1 MRKLTMRAVR
11 VECATSSISH
21 DFRVQKALEF
31 VSWDYRGN
39 LGIID
44 GNLRLMIE
52 CITTDSQC
60 LPPGFSIGGIS
71 VVEVLEEWTSDY
83 LTHHL
88 LVLEFNSEIIR
99 DFFSG
104 NDLCILAGTNLTSSG
119 LVLQFSGRQSSI
131 VKILNAI
138 QTEMPVERITRA
150 KKSKGI
156 SNISTTLQQHR
167 IIKVAHTNGWYE
179 VPKKTSIRDIAAK
192 LGLSKSTVAEQL
204 VKAEGEIVR
213 GFLNDSK

>member
-1 MRKLTMRAVR
+1 MRAVR

-88 LVLEFNSEIIR
+88 LVLEFNSEII
-99 DFFSG
+99 
-104 NDLCILAGTNLTSSG
+104 ILD
-119 LVLQFSGRQSSI
+119 I
-131 VKILNAI
+131 KYPEI
-138 QTEMPVERITRA
+138 A
-150 KKSKGI
+150 KKR
-156 SNISTTLQQHR
+156 ST
-167 IIKVAHTNGWYE
+167 
-179 VPKKTSIRDIAAK
+179 PKYPALKRF
-192 LGLSKSTVAEQL
+192 KSEW
-204 VKAEGEIVR
+204 
-213 GFLNDSK
+213 